1 MNFLIIPNL
10 GKKNSMECAIRTTQL
25 LRSRGCNVYLL
36 PKDVEIL
43 KNLTVESF
51 DMEKD
56 GDKIDMVITIG
67 GDGTL
72 IHSAITAITLDKPIL
87 GINSGR
93 LGFLTELEHYELD
106 SLVKIIEGNYDIQE
120 RMILEVSHHY
130 KDGGQQQYL
139 AVNDAVISK
148 ADMNARVA
156 DIDVQL
162 RSGYINSY
170 RADGLIF
177 STPTGSTAY
186 SLSAGGPI
194 VCAGMQAIIVT
205 PICPHSLFFRS
216 MVYGPQE
223 NLTVQAKYINNSD
236 VLMMSIDGKDIIK
249 IVPGDWVQVC
259 RSEKTMKYVVIS
271 KNNYYKK
278 LTENF
283 TSRR

>member
-1 MNFLIIPNL
+1 MNFLFILNPN
-10 GKKNSMECAIRTTQL
+10 KKNSVDCATRAIHIL
-25 LRSRGCNVYLL
+25 KSRGADIYTL
-36 PKDVEIL
+36 PLYVETFR
-43 KNLTVESF
+43 NLAVKEFKMS
-51 DMEKD
+51 DD
-56 GDKIDMVITIG
+56 PDRIDMVITIG

-72 IHSAITAITLDKPIL
+72 IHSAEKALALDKPIV

-93 LGFLTELEHYELD
+93 LGFLTELEHYELE
-106 SLVKIIEGNYDIQE
+106 SLVQLTEGNYEIQE
-120 RMILEVSHHY
+120 RMVLEVDHY
-130 KDGGQQQYL
+130 YREGGYEKYL

-148 ADMNARVA
+148 EDMNARVA
-156 DIDVQL
+156 DIDVVL
-162 RSGYINSY
+162 RSGYINGY

-194 VCAGMQAIIVT
+194 VCAGMQAMIVT

-223 NLTVQAKYINNSD
+223 ELIVQGKYINNSD
-236 VLMMSIDGKDIIK
+236 VLVMSIDGKDVVK
-249 IVPGDWVQVC
+249 IAPGDWVKIK
-259 RSEKTMKYVVIS
+259 RSEQCLKYVVLN

-283 TSRR
+283 TNRR

>member
-1 MNFLIIPNL
+1 MNFLIILNL
-10 GKKNSMECAIRTTQL
+10 GKRNSVDCCIHVVQIL
-25 LRSRGCNVYLL
+25 KSRGCRCFIF
-36 PKDVEIL
+36 PKYMDAL
-43 KNLTVESF
+43 KNLPVEAF
-51 DMEKD
+51 DAERD
-56 GDKIDMVITIG
+56 GSSIDMVLTIG
-67 GDGTL
+67 GDGTM
-72 IHSAITAITLDKPIL
+72 IHSAEHAIRLDVPIV

-93 LGFLTELEHYELD
+93 LGFLTELEHYDLQD
-106 SLVKIIEGNYDIQE
+106 LVQLAAGEYEIQE
-120 RMILEVSHHY
+120 RMLLQVEHHH
-130 KDGGQQQYL
+130 KDGGCDTYL

-162 RSGYINSY
+162 RSGYINGY
-170 RADGLIF
+170 RADGLIV

-223 NLTVQAKYINNSD
+223 ELTIQGKYVNNSD
-236 VLMMSIDGKDIIK
+236 VLMLSIDGKDVITVDPGDWIK
-249 IVPGDWVQVC
+249 IVRAP
-259 RSEKTMKYVVIS
+259 EIMKYVVVS
-271 KNNYYKK
+271 KHNYYRK

-283 TSRR
+283 TNRR

>member
-1 MNFLIIPNL
+1 MSDDPDL
-10 GKKNSMECAIRTTQL
+10 
-25 LRSRGCNVYLL
+25 
-36 PKDVEIL
+36 
-43 KNLTVESF
+43 
-51 DMEKD
+51 
-56 GDKIDMVITIG
+56 IDMVVTIG

-72 IHSAITAITLDKPIL
+72 IHSAEKALALDKPIV

-93 LGFLTELEHYELD
+93 LGFLTELEHYELE
-106 SLVKIIEGNYDIQE
+106 SLQQLVDGNFEIQE
-120 RMILEVSHHY
+120 RMILEVAHY
-130 KDGGQQQYL
+130 HRSGGCDRYL

-148 ADMNARVA
+148 EDMNARVA
-156 DIDVQL
+156 DIDVVL
-162 RSGYINSY
+162 KSGYVNGY

-223 NLTVQAKYINNSD
+223 ELTVQGKHINNSD
-236 VLMMSIDGKDIIK
+236 TLVMSIDGKDVVK
-249 IVPGDWVQVC
+249 VAPGDWVQIK
-259 RSEKTMKYVVIS
+259 RSEQSMKYVVLA

-283 TSRR
+283 SNRR

>member
-1 MNFLIIPNL
+1 MNFLMILNP
-10 GKKNSMECAIRTTQL
+10 GKKNSVECASRAIQIL
-25 LRSRGCNVYLL
+25 KSRGCDVYVA
-36 PKDVEIL
+36 PKHMEIFQ
-43 KNLTVESF
+43 NLMVREF
-51 DMEKD
+51 DMER
-56 GDKIDMVITIG
+56 DKEAVDMVITIG

-72 IHSAITAITLDKPIL
+72 IHSAETAIAMDKPIV

-106 SLVKIIEGNYDIQE
+106 SLIQLVNGNYEIQE
-120 RMILEVSHHY
+120 RMVLEVNHHH
-130 KDGGQQQYL
+130 KEGGAETYL
-139 AVNDAVISK
+139 AINDAVISK
-148 ADMNARVA
+148 EDMNARVA
-156 DIDVQL
+156 DIDVVL

-223 NLTVQAKYINNSD
+223 LLTVQGKYINNSD
-236 VLMMSIDGKDIIK
+236 TLMLSIDGKDIIK
-249 IVPGDWVQVC
+249 IAPGDWVTIYQAQQ
-259 RSEKTMKYVVIS
+259 KMKYVVLS

-283 TSRR
+283 TNRR

>member
-1 MNFLIIPNL
+1 MNFLMILNL
-10 GKKNSMECAIRTTQL
+10 GKKNSVDCAIRAVHIL
-25 LRSRGCNVYLL
+25 KSRGANVFVYPQYMEVLH
-36 PKDVEIL
+36 
-43 KNLTVESF
+43 NLSLQEF
-51 DMEKD
+51 QKERD
-56 GDKIDMVITIG
+56 GGSIDMVLTIG

-72 IHSAITAITLDKPIL
+72 IHSAEMALELDVPIV

-106 SLVKIIEGNYDIQE
+106 ALIQLTEGNYELQD
-120 RMILEVSHHY
+120 RMVLSAEHY
-130 KDGGQQQYL
+130 HKDGGVDRYL
-139 AVNDAVISK
+139 AINDAVISK
-148 ADMNARVA
+148 EDMNARVA
-156 DIDVQL
+156 DIDVVL

-223 NLTVQAKYINNSD
+223 ELTVQGKHINNSD
-236 VLMMSIDGKDIIK
+236 TLLMSIDGKDAIK
-249 IVPGDWVQVC
+249 IEPGDWVHITRAEQV
-259 RSEKTMKYVVIS
+259 MKYVVLS
-271 KNNYYKK
+271 RNNYYKK
-278 LTENF
+278 LTDNF
-283 TSRR
+283 TNRR

>member
-1 MNFLIIPNL
+1 MNFLLILNL
-10 GKKNSMECAIRTTQL
+10 GKKNSVDCASHAVQIL
-25 LRSRGCNVYLL
+25 KSRGCRVFVFEQYYEALQNL
-36 PKDVEIL
+36 PIEI
-43 KNLTVESF
+43 F
-51 DMEKD
+51 DEERD
-56 GDKIDMVITIG
+56 AASLDMVLTIG

-72 IHSAITAITLDKPIL
+72 IHSAEHALAMDKPII

-93 LGFLTELEHYELD
+93 LGFLTELEHYDLED
-106 SLVKIIEGNYDIQE
+106 LVHLAENNFDIQE
-120 RMILEVSHHY
+120 RLVLEVEHCH
-130 KDGGQQQYL
+130 KDGSSEIYL

-148 ADMNARVA
+148 EDMNARVA

-162 RSGYINSY
+162 RSGYINGY

-194 VCAGMQAIIVT
+194 VSAGMQAIIVT

-216 MVYGPQE
+216 MVYDPQE
-223 NLTVQAKYINNSD
+223 EMTVQGKYVNNSD
-236 VLMMSIDGKDIIK
+236 VLLMSIDGKDVIK
-249 IVPGDWVQVC
+249 IAPGDWIKIRRAEQQL
-259 RSEKTMKYVVIS
+259 KFVVIN

-283 TSRR
+283 TNRR

>member
-1 MNFLIIPNL
+1 MNFLIILNL
-10 GKKNSMECAIRTTQL
+10 GKKNSMECAIRT
-25 LRSRGCNVYLL
+25 VH
-36 PKDVEIL
+36 IL
-43 KNLTVESF
+43 KSRNCRVFVPQNYMEALENLSVEAF
-51 DMEKD
+51 DPETD
-56 GDKIDMVITIG
+56 RDLIDMVITIG

-72 IHSAITAITLDKPIL
+72 IHSATTAIELDKPII
-87 GINSGR
+87 GINAGR

-106 SLVKIIEGNYDIQE
+106 NLVQLCEGNYEIQE
-120 RMILEVSHHY
+120 RMVLEVKHGH
-130 KDGGQQQYL
+130 KDGSIDTHL

-148 ADMNARVA
+148 EDMNARVA

-194 VCAGMQAIIVT
+194 VCAGMQAMIVT

-223 NLTVQAKYINNSD
+223 ELTVQAKYINNSD
-236 VLMMSIDGKDIIK
+236 ILMMSIDGKDIIK
-249 IVPGDWVQVC
+249 VEPGDWVKIV
-259 RSEKTMKYVVIS
+259 RSQQSMKYVVLS

-278 LTENF
+278 LTDNF
-283 TSRR
+283 TNRR

>member
-1 MNFLIIPNL
+1 MNFLFILNPNKL
-10 GKKNSMECAIRTTQL
+10 NSVDCATRAIHML
-25 LRSRGCNVYLL
+25 KARGCEIFVL
-36 PKDVEIL
+36 PEYCDL
-43 KNLTVESF
+43 FRNLAVKEF
-51 DMEKD
+51 HMED
-56 GDKIDMVITIG
+56 DPSLVDMVVTIG

-72 IHSAITAITLDKPIL
+72 IHSAEKALALDKPII

-93 LGFLTELEHYELD
+93 LGFLTELEHFELEHLQQLVNGDYE
-106 SLVKIIEGNYDIQE
+106 IQD
-120 RMILEVSHHY
+120 RMILEVDHY
-130 KDGGQQQYL
+130 HQNGGCERYL

-148 ADMNARVA
+148 EDMNARVA
-156 DIDVQL
+156 DIDVML
-162 RSGYINSY
+162 RSGYINGY

-223 NLTVQAKYINNSD
+223 ELTVQGKYINNSD
-236 VLMMSIDGKDIIK
+236 TLVMSIDGKDVVTIA
-249 IVPGDWVQVC
+249 PGDWVRIK
-259 RSEKTMKYVVIS
+259 RSQQSMKYVVLS

-283 TSRR
+283 SNRR

>member
-1 MNFLIIPNL
+1 MNFLFILNPNKL
-10 GKKNSMECAIRTTQL
+10 NSVDCATRAIHIL
-25 LRSRGCNVYLL
+25 KARGCEVYTL
-36 PKDVEIL
+36 PLYVE
-43 KNLTVESF
+43 KFQNLAVKEF
-51 DMEKD
+51 KM
-56 GDKIDMVITIG
+56 GDDPSLIDMVVTIG

-72 IHSAITAITLDKPIL
+72 IHSAEKALELDKPIV

-93 LGFLTELEHYELD
+93 LGFLTELEHYELE
-106 SLVKIIEGNYDIQE
+106 SLQQLADGDFEIQD
-120 RMILEVSHHY
+120 RMILEVDHY
-130 KDGGQQQYL
+130 HQKGGCDRYL

-148 ADMNARVA
+148 EDMNARVA
-156 DIDVQL
+156 DIDVVL
-162 RSGYINSY
+162 RSGYVNGY

-223 NLTVQAKYINNSD
+223 ELTVQGKYINNSD
-236 VLMMSIDGKDIIK
+236 TLVMSIDGKDVVK
-249 IVPGDWVQVC
+249 IAPGDWVQIK
-259 RSEKTMKYVVIS
+259 RSQQSMKYVVLN

-283 TSRR
+283 SNRR

>member
-1 MNFLIIPNL
+1 MNFLLILNL
-10 GKKNSMECAIRTTQL
+10 GKKNSIDCASHAVQILKR
-25 LRSRGCNVYLL
+25 RGCRIFVFEDYI
-36 PKDVEIL
+36 DTL
-43 KNLTVESF
+43 KNLPIEVF
-51 DMEKD
+51 DEEKD
-56 GDKIDMVITIG
+56 ADLIDIVLTIG

-72 IHSAITAITLDKPIL
+72 IHSAEHTLRMDKPII

-93 LGFLTELEHYELD
+93 LGFLTELEHYDLED
-106 SLVKIIEGNYDIQE
+106 LVRLAESDYEIQN
-120 RMILEVSHHY
+120 RLVLEVEHCHR
-130 KDGGQQQYL
+130 DGSSETYL

-148 ADMNARVA
+148 EDMNARVA

-162 RSGYINSY
+162 RSGYINGY

-223 NLTVQAKYINNSD
+223 EMSVQGKFVNNSD
-236 VLMMSIDGKDIIK
+236 ALLLSIDGKDVIK
-249 IVPGDWVQVC
+249 IAPGDWVKVRKAEQVL
-259 RSEKTMKYVVIS
+259 KFVVIN

-283 TSRR
+283 TNRR